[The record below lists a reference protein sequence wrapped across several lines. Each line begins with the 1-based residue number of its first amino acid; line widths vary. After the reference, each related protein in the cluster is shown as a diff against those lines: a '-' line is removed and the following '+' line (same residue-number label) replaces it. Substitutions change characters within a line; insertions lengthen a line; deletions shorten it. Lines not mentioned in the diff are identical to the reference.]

1 MSRRSIFGTGGWV
14 SLALAGLLTA
24 LALVVAVGPATPDTL
39 DEIQSSGT
47 VRVGTALLG
56 IKPAL
61 WEEDGQYKG
70 LEKEIMDYVANE
82 LGVEYEWV
90 ITEWQTLVP
99 GLKSNRWDIIHSGFV
114 KTQERIQGGGIL
126 MTRPNYLVYD
136 YIIVSQDSPIQGLED
151 LKDKIVA
158 STIGT
163 TDSLT
168 AHSLKDQ
175 GLIGEVRDFNTYGE
189 PFAALRNGQV
199 DAVLLD
205 QLNYLGQLTEAG
217 DVKKVGDPIY
227 YIPKPEWAE
236 PEAMADY
243 RLGGV
248 AMAVRQEDERLLQAI
263 DAALE
268 KMDRDGTREQI
279 LTRHGLWEEFQ
290 ETSNLFK

>member
-1 MSRRSIFGTGGWV
+1 MSRRSILGIGGRFGVALGGV
-14 SLALAGLLTA
+14 LTA
-24 LALVVAVGPATPDTL
+24 LALVIAAGSAISDTL
-39 DEIQSSGT
+39 DDVQESGT
-47 VRVGTALLG
+47 IRVGTALVG

-61 WEEDGQYKG
+61 WEEDGEYKG
-70 LEKEIMDYVANE
+70 IEKEIMDYVAAE
-82 LGVEYEWV
+82 LGVDYEWV

-99 GLKSNRWDIIHSGFV
+99 GLKSNRWDVIHSGFV

-136 YIIVSQDSPIQGLED
+136 YVIVLQDSPIQGLED
-151 LKDKIVA
+151 LKGKTVA
-158 STIGT
+158 STVGT

-227 YIPKPEWAE
+227 YIPKPEWADA
-236 PEAMADY
+236 EAAADY

-248 AMAVRQEDERLLQAI
+248 AMALRQEDERLLEAI
-263 DAALE
+263 NAALE
-268 KMDRDGTREQI
+268 KMDKDGTRERI
-279 LTRHGLWEEFQ
+279 LATHGLWEEFQ
-290 ETSNLFK
+290 ESENLLK